1 MPPATFTE
9 GASRNETQ
17 GGGVATIGRV
27 ATSRGPGTV
36 ERIRHHFLALAA
48 EFTLPDGQL
57 PFPHTALP
65 ASGQV
70 DA

>member
-1 MPPATFTE
+1 M
-9 GASRNETQ
+9 
-17 GGGVATIGRV
+17 ATIGRA

-36 ERIRHHFLALAA
+36 ERIRHHFLDLAA
-48 EFTLPDGQL
+48 VFTLPDGQL
-57 PFPHTALP
+57 SLPHTALP

>member
-1 MPPATFTE
+1 M
-9 GASRNETQ
+9 
-17 GGGVATIGRV
+17 ATIGRV